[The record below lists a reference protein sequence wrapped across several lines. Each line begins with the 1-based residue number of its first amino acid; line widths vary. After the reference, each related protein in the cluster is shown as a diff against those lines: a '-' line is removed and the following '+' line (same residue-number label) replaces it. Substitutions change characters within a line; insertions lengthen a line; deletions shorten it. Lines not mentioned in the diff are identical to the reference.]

1 MQPYNQRRPAKS
13 GNGAA
18 FHVAIVW
25 AVTCPMGLFGLGG
38 LSHTHTFAT
47 TNQIPPAF
55 YFTQCGY
62 SFVSCS
68 RQFIKQVNK
77 YAVSG

>member
-47 TNQIPPAF
+47 TNQSWR
-55 YFTQCGY
+55 GGGGN
-62 SFVSCS
+62 
-68 RQFIKQVNK
+68 RQD
-77 YAVSG
+77 YCM